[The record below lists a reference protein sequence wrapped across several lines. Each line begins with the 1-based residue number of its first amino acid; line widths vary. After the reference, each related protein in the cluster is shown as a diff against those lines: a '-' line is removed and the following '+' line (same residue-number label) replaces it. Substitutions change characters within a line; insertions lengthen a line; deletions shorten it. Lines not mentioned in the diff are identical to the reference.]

1 MCIEISFL
9 KADTAIGLEASF
21 RRLRSNS
28 SSSLSYGLLSIVYSI
43 SS

>member
-1 MCIEISFL
+1 MCIVFSFM

-28 SSSLSYGLLSIVYSI
+28 SFSSSYGLLSIVYSL